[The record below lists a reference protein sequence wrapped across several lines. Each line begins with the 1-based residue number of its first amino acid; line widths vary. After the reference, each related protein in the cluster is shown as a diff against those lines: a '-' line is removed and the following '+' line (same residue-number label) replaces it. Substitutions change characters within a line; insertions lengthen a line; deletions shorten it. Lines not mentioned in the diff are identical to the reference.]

1 MSRSLKE
8 GSQSRRSQKIRRRQ
22 QKKLKTNQRAQR
34 HRNRSHAKKAINWF
48 FGVKNIFSH
57 LSFHGNTKWKALD
70 LTRLALLCF
79 WSEKYNITDGFAEA
93 MKRCR
98 QLGFTVA
105 LTTYQGFMLALTNQL
120 ETFMPLLILQLH
132 RQMEEVG
139 GKFFTLEG
147 FVPIAFD
154 GSRNSAPRTKS
165 NEAELCSASYGKSG
179 KSKAANKN
187 QTSNSKSPAAPQ
199 PQAWITMLWHMGL
212 RLPWDWRLG
221 PSDSSERAH
230 VQEMLK
236 AGDFPE
242 NTLFCG
248 DAGFVGFD
256 FWNAILTQGFDFLV
270 RVGSGVNLINQD
282 MDYEHLGDGLVLC
295 WPKDKQAKHRP
306 LTLRL
311 VCVKVASSEIY
322 LLTSVL
328 DSKRLPKETLLEL
341 YRMRWGVEIEFR
353 GLKQT
358 LNGQKLRCREVSRL
372 YTELSW
378 SILSMAVAELL
389 AIREQIA
396 NIDTYD
402 AGKSKAKKYT
412 PQKRSLANTMRAIY
426 NCLDYLN
433 DIPESGQDLWSRLKS
448 AVTDDYQRTSSK
460 SARYRPSSEPKKIK
474 PPKIRKLEPKE
485 KIRLEK
491 HKKEIA
497 A

>member
-1 MSRSLKE
+1 MSRSRRE
-8 GSQSRRSQKIRRRQ
+8 GSQSKRCQKIRRRQ
-22 QKKLKTNQRAQR
+22 QKKLRANQRTQR
-34 HRNRSHAKKAINWF
+34 HRNRSHVKKAIHWF
-48 FGVKNIFSH
+48 FGNKNIFSH
-57 LSFHGNTKWKALD
+57 LSFHGNTSWKALD
-70 LTRLALLCF
+70 LIRLALLCC
-79 WSEKYNITDGFAEA
+79 WSEKNNITDGFGEA

-139 GKFFTLEG
+139 GKFFTFAG
-147 FVPIAFD
+147 YVPIAFD
-154 GSRNSAPRTKS
+154 GSRNSGPRTES
-165 NEAELCSASYGKSG
+165 NEAELCSATYGKRG
-179 KSKAANKN
+179 KSKAANNN

-199 PQAWITMLWHMGL
+199 PQAWITLLWHMGL

-221 PSDSSERAH
+221 PSDSSERGH
-230 VQEMLK
+230 VQEMLEE
-236 AGDFPE
+236 GDFPE

-248 DAGFVGFD
+248 DAGFVGFE
-256 FWNAILTQGFDFLV
+256 FWSSILSQGFDFLV
-270 RVGSGVNLINQD
+270 RVGSGVKLISQD
-282 MDYEHLGDGLVLC
+282 MNFQHLEEGLVLC
-295 WPKDKQAKHRP
+295 WPKDKQAKHLP

-311 VCVKVASSEIY
+311 VCIKVDGCEIY

-328 DSKRLPKETLLEL
+328 DSKRLPKEALLEL
-341 YRMRWGVEIEFR
+341 YRMRWGIEVEFR

-402 AGKSKAKKYT
+402 AGKRKAKKYT
-412 PQKRSLANTMRAIY
+412 PKKRSLANTMRAIY
-426 NCLDYLN
+426 DCLDELS
-433 DIPESGQDLWSRLKS
+433 DIPASGQDLWSRLKS

-460 SARYRPSSEPKKIK
+460 KARYRPSSEPKKIK
-474 PPKIRKLEPKE
+474 PPKIRKLELKE

-491 HKKEIA
+491 QKKIIA